1 MTASPSHY
9 DPWWALSLDTV
20 EYQEAWDLQRRLVQ
34 ARQLGLVPDSLILL
48 QHPHTYTLGR
58 RAAIQHV
65 LFDEATRLERGVS
78 LHWVDRGGDI
88 TYHGPGQIV
97 GYPIMDI
104 RKRGLDVHRY
114 LRTIE
119 EALIRALAHFG
130 IQGERDHAYTGV
142 WVGKQKVA
150 AIGVK
155 ISRGVTSHGFAL
167 NVDTDLSYF
176 QGIVPCGITDRAVT
190 SLTELLGGPQEIE
203 AVRGVVAE
211 EFFKTFGGSWEPVT
225 LAAVLALTPPPPPAE
240 PVGPPAA
247 SEPAPLRSVTIQAG

>member
-34 ARQLGLVPDSLILL
+34 ARQLGLVPDILILL

-130 IQGERDHAYTGV
+130 IQG
-142 WVGKQKVA
+142 
-150 AIGVK
+150 
-155 ISRGVTSHGFAL
+155 
-167 NVDTDLSYF
+167 
-176 QGIVPCGITDRAVT
+176 GITRTPEYGWANRR
-190 SLTELLGGPQEIE
+190 LRP
-203 AVRGVVAE
+203 
-211 EFFKTFGGSWEPVT
+211 
-225 LAAVLALTPPPPPAE
+225 LA
-240 PVGPPAA
+240 
-247 SEPAPLRSVTIQAG
+247 